1 MKEKKIEFWVPKK
14 RLWRSGNADYAI
26 SFPARIMRGFGW
38 QMNEKVEL
46 YISPD
51 EIRIVKARNDK
62 NQDKR

>member
-14 RLWRSGNADYAI
+14 RFWRSGNADYAI
-26 SFPARIMRGFGW
+26 SFPTRIMRGFGW

-51 EIRIVKARNDK
+51 EIRIVRAKNDK
-62 NQDKR
+62 QDER